1 MTPEGVEHSSKPR
14 LLALTAAL
22 LATGCG
28 LIGFDVEQP
37 IPEQRVPGSPLGGLL
52 PVSVFAFPL
61 SIDIQQ
67 QTKAMNTG
75 PATGAYL
82 KVISLK
88 VVTPPSE
95 TFGFLDSLSVVISAD
110 GLPETE
116 VAKLAPVPKTAAIS
130 LNLVPR
136 VNLLPYLQKAATMK
150 ASASGRAPSTDV
162 TFNGRVVVNVEI

>member
-1 MTPEGVEHSSKPR
+1 MKV
-14 LLALTAAL
+14 LLAALAL
-22 LATGCG
+22 LASGCG

-61 SIDIQQ
+61 NIDIQQ
-67 QTKAMNTG
+67 HTKAMNTG
-75 PATGAYL
+75 PATAAYL

-88 VVTPPSE
+88 VVAPASE

-110 GLPETE
+110 GLPETD
-116 VAKLAPVPKTAAIS
+116 VAKLSPVPKTGQIS
-130 LNLVPR
+130 LDLVPR
-136 VNLLPYLQKAATMK
+136 INLLPYLQKAATMK
-150 ASASGRAPSTDV
+150 ASASGRAPTQDV